1 MMWSDKA
8 FAIYMGRAA
17 ATTTMVDA
25 ARRFEFLSDDPG
37 LVPVSRAGDVY
48 VYTAPTRDGSIAST
62 VARAGLRLLR
72 G

>member
-25 ARRFEFLSDDPG
+25 ARRCDFLSDDPA
-37 LVPVSRAGDVY
+37 LVRVSRAGDVY
-48 VYTAPTRDGSIAST
+48 VNAAPTRDGSIAST
-62 VARAGLRLLR
+62 VARAGLRLIR